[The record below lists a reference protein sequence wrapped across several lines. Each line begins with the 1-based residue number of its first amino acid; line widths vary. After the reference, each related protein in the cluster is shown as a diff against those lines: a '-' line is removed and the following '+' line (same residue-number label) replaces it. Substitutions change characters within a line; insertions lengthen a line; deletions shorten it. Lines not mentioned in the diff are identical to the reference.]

1 MRKPRSPRIAAK
13 APAEAPAKA
22 PVAPAPGPRAPTWDD
37 VLAIARLVEAGSRFT
52 EFRLRSGD
60 IEVEVKRSAPAASPS
75 PVGAAAAAP
84 AAAPP
89 AADAAPAA
97 IPDPPAGTSLVRS
110 PMAGTA
116 YVASAP
122 SAPPFVEPGDR
133 VEPDTIV
140 CIVEVMK
147 LMNSV
152 TAGVAGVVTHVL
164 FANAQ
169 AVEPGQALVAIRPEP

>member
-1 MRKPRSPRIAAK
+1 MRKPRSPKVAAK
-13 APAEAPAKA
+13 APAKAPA
-22 PVAPAPGPRAPTWDD
+22 APAPGPRAPTYDD
-37 VLAIARLVEAGSRFT
+37 LLAIAKLVEAGSRFT

-60 IEVEVKRSAPAASPS
+60 IEVEFKRSAPAAPASPLA
-75 PVGAAAAAP
+75 AAAAAP
-84 AAAPP
+84 AAGLAAAAAAQP
-89 AADAAPAA
+89 AAAM
-97 IPDPPAGTSLVRS
+97 PDLPAGTSLVRS

-116 YVASAP
+116 YRASAP

-152 TAGVAGVVTHVL
+152 TADVAGVVTHVL

-169 AVEPGQALVAIRPEP
+169 SVEPGQALVAIRPEP

>member
-1 MRKPRSPRIAAK
+1 MRKPRSPSIAAK
-13 APAEAPAKA
+13 APAKA
-22 PVAPAPGPRAPTWDD
+22 TAAPAPGPRAPTWDD
-37 VLAIARLVEAGSRFT
+37 LLAIARLVEAGSRFT

-60 IEVEVKRSAPAASPS
+60 IEVEVKRSAPAAPPS

-89 AADAAPAA
+89 AAAAVPTAPA
-97 IPDPPAGTSLVRS
+97 IPDLPAGTCLVRS

-169 AVEPGQALVAIRPEP
+169 AVEPGQALVAISPEP

>member
-1 MRKPRSPRIAAK
+1 MRKPRPPRAAAK
-13 APAEAPAKA
+13 APA
-22 PVAPAPGPRAPTWDD
+22 APAPGARAPTYDD
-37 VLAIARLVEAGSRFT
+37 LLAIARLVEAGSRFT

-60 IEVEVKRSAPAASPS
+60 IEVEVRR
-75 PVGAAAAAP
+75 AAP
-84 AAAPP
+84 AAPASPASPAAAAEPP
-89 AADAAPAA
+89 AAEPPAA
-97 IPDPPAGTSLVRS
+97 AMPDLPAGTSLVRS

-116 YVASAP
+116 YRASAP

-152 TAGVAGVVTHVL
+152 TADVAGVVTHVL

-169 AVEPGQALVAIRPEP
+169 SVEPGQALVAIRPGP

>member
-1 MRKPRSPRIAAK
+1 MRKPRSPRVAAK
-13 APAEAPAKA
+13 APAKAPA
-22 PVAPAPGPRAPTWDD
+22 APAPGPRAPTYDD
-37 VLAIARLVEAGSRFT
+37 LLAIAKLVEAGSRFT

-60 IEVEVKRSAPAASPS
+60 IEVEFKRLAPAAPAS
-75 PVGAAAAAP
+75 AAPAAAP
-84 AAAPP
+84 AAALP
-89 AADAAPAA
+89 AAAAASPAV
-97 IPDPPAGTSLVRS
+97 PDLPAGTSLVRS

-116 YVASAP
+116 YRASAP
-122 SAPPFVEPGDR
+122 SAPAFVEPGDR

-152 TAGVAGVVTHVL
+152 TADVAGVVTHVL

-169 AVEPGQALVAIRPEP
+169 SVEPGQALVAIRPAP

>member
-1 MRKPRSPRIAAK
+1 MRKPRSPKVAAKVPAK
-13 APAEAPAKA
+13 APA
-22 PVAPAPGPRAPTWDD
+22 APAPGPRAPTYDD
-37 VLAIARLVEAGSRFT
+37 LLAIARLVEAGSRFT

-60 IEVEVKRSAPAASPS
+60 IEVEVKRSAPAAPASPA
-75 PVGAAAAAP
+75 AAAAAP
-84 AAAPP
+84 AAVPAAAAPP
-89 AADAAPAA
+89 AFAM
-97 IPDPPAGTSLVRS
+97 PDLPAGTVLVRS

-116 YVASAP
+116 YRASAP

-152 TAGVAGVVTHVL
+152 TADVAGVVTHVL

-169 AVEPGQALVAIRPEP
+169 SVEPGQALVAIRPEP

>member
-1 MRKPRSPRIAAK
+1 MRKPRSPKVAAK
-13 APAEAPAKA
+13 VPA
-22 PVAPAPGPRAPTWDD
+22 APAPGPRAPTYDD
-37 VLAIARLVEAGSRFT
+37 LLAIARLVEAGSRFT

-60 IEVEVKRSAPAASPS
+60 IEVEVKRSAPAAPAS
-75 PVGAAAAAP
+75 PVAAAAASPAAALPAAAAAP
-84 AAAPP
+84 P
-89 AADAAPAA
+89 APAM
-97 IPDPPAGTSLVRS
+97 PDLPAGTVLVRS

-116 YVASAP
+116 YRASAP
-122 SAPPFVEPGDR
+122 SAPPYVEPGDR

-152 TAGVAGVVTHVL
+152 TADVAGVVTHVL

-169 AVEPGQALVAIRPEP
+169 SVEPGQALVAIRPGP

>member
-1 MRKPRSPRIAAK
+1 M
-13 APAEAPAKA
+13 
-22 PVAPAPGPRAPTWDD
+22 
-37 VLAIARLVEAGSRFT
+37 
-52 EFRLRSGD
+52 
-60 IEVEVKRSAPAASPS
+60 
-75 PVGAAAAAP
+75 
-84 AAAPP
+84 
-89 AADAAPAA
+89 
-97 IPDPPAGTSLVRS
+97 PDLPAGTSLVRS

-116 YVASAP
+116 YRASAP

-152 TAGVAGVVTHVL
+152 TADVAGVVTHVL

-169 AVEPGQALVAIRPEP
+169 SVEPGQALVAIRPEP

>member
-1 MRKPRSPRIAAK
+1 MRKPRSPKVSPK
-13 APAEAPAKA
+13 APA
-22 PVAPAPGPRAPTWDD
+22 APAPGPRAPTYDD
-37 VLAIARLVEAGSRFT
+37 LLAIARLVEAGSRFT

-60 IEVEVKRSAPAASPS
+60 IEVEVKRSAPAAPAAVVAPS
-75 PVGAAAAAP
+75 AP
-84 AAAPP
+84 AM
-89 AADAAPAA
+89 
-97 IPDPPAGTSLVRS
+97 PDLPAGTSLVRS

-116 YVASAP
+116 YRASAP

-152 TAGVAGVVTHVL
+152 TADVAGVVTHVF

-169 AVEPGQALVAIRPEP
+169 SVEPGQALVAIRPEP

>member
-1 MRKPRSPRIAAK
+1 MRKPRSPKVSPK
-13 APAEAPAKA
+13 APA
-22 PVAPAPGPRAPTWDD
+22 APAPGPRAPTYDD
-37 VLAIARLVEAGSRFT
+37 LLAIARLVEAGSRFT

-60 IEVEVKRSAPAASPS
+60 IEVEVKRSAPAAPAL
-75 PVGAAAAAP
+75 PAAAAP
-84 AAAPP
+84 AAASPT
-89 AADAAPAA
+89 AAMTAPAPA
-97 IPDPPAGTSLVRS
+97 MPDLPGGTSLVRS

-116 YVASAP
+116 YRASAP

-147 LMNSV
+147 LMKSV
-152 TAGVAGVVTHVL
+152 TADVAGVVTHVL

-169 AVEPGQALVAIRPEP
+169 SVEPGQALVAIRPGP

>member
-1 MRKPRSPRIAAK
+1 MRKPRSPKVAVK
-13 APAEAPAKA
+13 APARAPA
-22 PVAPAPGPRAPTWDD
+22 APAPGPRAPTYDD
-37 VLAIARLVEAGSRFT
+37 LLAIAKLVEAGSRFT

-60 IEVEVKRSAPAASPS
+60 IEVEFKRLAPAAPASPTAAT
-75 PVGAAAAAP
+75 PAAASPTAAMAAP
-84 AAAPP
+84 AP
-89 AADAAPAA
+89 AM
-97 IPDPPAGTSLVRS
+97 PDLPAGTSLVRS

-116 YVASAP
+116 YRASAP
-122 SAPPFVEPGDR
+122 SAPAFVEPGDR

-152 TAGVAGVVTHVL
+152 TADVAGVVTHVL

-169 AVEPGQALVAIRPEP
+169 SVEPGQALVAIRPEP

>member
-1 MRKPRSPRIAAK
+1 MRKPRSPKVAAK
-13 APAEAPAKA
+13 VPAKA
-22 PVAPAPGPRAPTWDD
+22 TAAPAPGPRAPTYDD
-37 VLAIARLVEAGSRFT
+37 LLAIARLVEAGSRFT

-60 IEVEVKRSAPAASPS
+60 IEVEVKRSAPAAPASP
-75 PVGAAAAAP
+75 AAASAAAP
-84 AAAPP
+84 AAAPSATAP
-89 AADAAPAA
+89 TAAAL
-97 IPDPPAGTSLVRS
+97 PDLPAGTVLVRS

-116 YVASAP
+116 YRASAP

-152 TAGVAGVVTHVL
+152 TADVAGVVTHVL

-169 AVEPGQALVAIRPEP
+169 SVEPGQALVAIRPVP